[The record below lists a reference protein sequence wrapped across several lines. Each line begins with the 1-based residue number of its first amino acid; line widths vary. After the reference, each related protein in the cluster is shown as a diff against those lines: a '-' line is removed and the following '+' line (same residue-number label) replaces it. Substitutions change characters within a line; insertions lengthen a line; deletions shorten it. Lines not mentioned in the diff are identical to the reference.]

1 MQEGTQGSRA
11 ARKRRRMMQER
22 IWKNIWLVIPVGIIG
37 VVITLVVLNGRKTAD
52 SPLAETFEV
61 TSPGTELPPRPAG
74 VALPGEKIQELGRD
88 HVPETETV
96 RYNSNPPTSGPHYA
110 TPALW
115 GIYTVA
121 PKDEYLVHNLEH
133 GGVVVSYNPDRVT
146 GEELEQL
153 KAQVR
158 RLSDVN
164 PRVILTPRA
173 NLDTAIALTAWGYLA
188 KLDSYNAAAV
198 KTFYDA
204 HIGRGPECQNG
215 LCPG

>member
-1 MQEGTQGSRA
+1 MQEDGTQESRA

-22 IWKNIWLVIPVGIIG
+22 IWKNSWLVIPVGIIG
-37 VVITLVVLNGRKTAD
+37 VVIALIIFNGRKSE

-61 TSPGTELPPRPAG
+61 TSPGTELAPQPSG

-88 HVPETETV
+88 HVPDTETID
-96 RYNSNPPTSGPHYA
+96 YNSDPPTSGPHYA
-110 TPALW
+110 TPAQW
-115 GIYTVA
+115 GIYNVA

-133 GGVVVSYNPDRVT
+133 GGVVVSYNPDRVR

-164 PRVILTPRA
+164 PRIILTPRPDL
-173 NLDTAIALTAWGYLA
+173 NTAIALTAWGYLA
-188 KLDSYNAAAV
+188 RLDSYNAAGV
-198 KTFYDA
+198 KAFYDA
-204 HIGRGPECQNG
+204 HIGRGPECQGG